1 MYLINIDYRN
11 DTERKRVEYLL
22 QKWVDAANLTKPTG
36 FTLLAEG
43 PDVEEM
49 IKELIAKTS
58 KEQVNVYSI
67 KKAEIGLET
76 EKEEIEMTF
85 DASKNSV
92 KKFIDYMLAKR
103 KAVLK
108 HTGSGFEEY
117 SIYTRKGGKAT
128 ITVKM
133 TGDGKTKLSLKV
145 TGYKPAT
152 EYLYKELKEELNYF
166 KGGE

>member
-1 MYLINIDYRN
+1 MYLINIEYKD

-22 QKWVDAANLTKPTG
+22 QKWVDVLNLSKPTG
-36 FTLLAEG
+36 FILLAEG

-49 IKELIAKTS
+49 VKELIAKTS
-58 KEQVNVYSI
+58 EEQVNVYSI

-85 DASKNSV
+85 DANKNSV
-92 KKFIDYMLAKR
+92 KKFIDYVLAKR

-108 HTGSGFEEY
+108 HSGPDFEEY
-117 SIYTRKGGKAT
+117 TIYTRKGGKAT

-133 TGDGKTKLSLKV
+133 TGNEKTKLSLKV

-152 EYLYKELKEELNYF
+152 EYLYQELKEELNYF